1 MDDFKPLFEYVEKN
15 IENKIEL
22 KELADFMGYSPFY
35 ISRKFVDIYGIPI
48 TGYVRIRKLQYSIK
62 DLLDGMKVIDVAMKY
77 SFESHEGFSRSF
89 KSLFGSSPKNIR
101 NYLQKYEIPEFE
113 LFANCE
119 AKSMEEQKMS
129 LSDDMHKMIFTILGN
144 SFEEMGAG
152 FCSKIELSLLPD
164 NCLRI
169 FDDGRGIKLDDDG
182 VIHEEILQN
191 LFSGKPITKVEYAQM
206 GDLPFD
212 DLKLVNSLC
221 EKLTIT
227 VWRNGKIYEQDYI
240 RGVPQHSVTSETNDS
255 KIPHGTQILL
265 KPDTSIFGDTAF
277 SKEKLQTW
285 LTENHCELKGNV
297 MIDERLS

>member
-1 MDDFKPLFEYVEKN
+1 MDDLKPLFDYVEKN
-15 IENKIEL
+15 IENKMGL

-35 ISRKFVDIYGIPI
+35 ISRKFMDLYGIPL
-48 TGYVRIRKLQYSIK
+48 TAYVRIRKLQYSIK
-62 DLLDGMKVIDVAMKY
+62 DLLNGVKVIDVAMKY

-89 KSLFGSSPKNIR
+89 KILFGSSPKNIR

-119 AKSMEEQKMS
+119 AKSMEKQKMS

-144 SFEEMGAG
+144 SFEEMAGG

-240 RGVPQHSVTSETNDS
+240 RGVPQHSVTSKTNDS
-255 KIPHGTQILL
+255 KILHGTQIVL
-265 KPDTSIFGDTAF
+265 KPDTSIFGDSEF
-277 SKEKLQTW
+277 CKEKL
-285 LTENHCELKGNV
+285 ENWISENYSGLMGKV
-297 MIDERLS
+297 RID

>member
-15 IENKIEL
+15 IENKLEL
-22 KELADFMGYSPFY
+22 KELADFMGYSPYY
-35 ISRKFVDIYGIPI
+35 ISRKFMDLYGIPI
-48 TGYVRIRKLQYSIK
+48 TAYVRIRKLQYSIK

-89 KSLFGSSPKNIR
+89 KSLFGSSPKDIK
-101 NYLQKYEIPEFE
+101 NYLQKYDIPEVE
-113 LFANCE
+113 LFAKCKV
-119 AKSMEEQKMS
+119 KSMEEEKMS
-129 LSDDMHKMIFTILGN
+129 LCDDMHKMIYTILGN
-144 SFEEMGAG
+144 SFEELAAG
-152 FCSKIELSLLPD
+152 FCSKIEVCLLSD
-164 NCLRI
+164 NCLKI

-182 VIHEEILQN
+182 VVHEEVLQN

-212 DLKLVNSLC
+212 DLRLVNSLC

-240 RGVPQHSVTSETNDS
+240 RGVPQHSVTSKSNDS
-255 KIPHGTQILL
+255 KIPHGTHIVL

-277 SKEKLQTW
+277 SKEKLQNW
-285 LTENHCELKGNV
+285 LNENYSDLKDKVSIN
-297 MIDERLS
+297 

>member
-1 MDDFKPLFEYVEKN
+1 MDDFKPLFDYVEKN
-15 IENKIEL
+15 IENKMGL

-62 DLLDGMKVIDVAMKY
+62 DLLDGVKVIDVAMKY

-89 KSLFGSSPKNIR
+89 KSLFGSSPKDIKKH
-101 NYLQKYEIPEFE
+101 LQKYDIPEVE
-113 LFANCE
+113 LFANCKT
-119 AKSMEEQKMS
+119 KSMEEEKMS

-144 SFEEMGAG
+144 SFEEMAAG

-164 NCLRI
+164 NCLKI
-169 FDDGRGIKLDDDG
+169 FDDGRGIKLDDGG
-182 VIHEEILQN
+182 VLHEEVLQN
-191 LFSGKPITKVEYAQM
+191 LLSGKPITKLEYAQM

-227 VWRNGKIYEQDYI
+227 VWRNEKIYEQDYI
-240 RGVPQHSVTSETNDS
+240 RGVPQHSVISKINDS
-255 KIPHGTQILL
+255 TIPHGTQIVLR
-265 KPDTSIFGDTAF
+265 PDTSIFGDTLF
-277 SKEKLQTW
+277 SREKLLGW
-285 LTENHCELKGNV
+285 ISENYSGLMGKVRIG
-297 MIDERLS
+297 

>member
-1 MDDFKPLFEYVEKN
+1 
-15 IENKIEL
+15 
-22 KELADFMGYSPFY
+22 MGYSPFY

-48 TGYVRIRKLQYSIK
+48 IGYVRIRKLQYSIK

-113 LFANCE
+113 LLPNSK
-119 AKSMEEQKMS
+119 AKSMEEGKMS

-182 VIHEEILQN
+182 VIHEEILHN

-240 RGVPQHSVTSETNDS
+240 RGVPQHSVTSKTNDS
-255 KIPHGTQILL
+255 KVPHGTQILL
-265 KPDTSIFGDTAF
+265 KPDTSIFESTQF

-285 LTENHCELKGNV
+285 ISENYCDLKGKVEIN
-297 MIDERLS
+297 

>member
-1 MDDFKPLFEYVEKN
+1 
-15 IENKIEL
+15 
-22 KELADFMGYSPFY
+22 
-35 ISRKFVDIYGIPI
+35 
-48 TGYVRIRKLQYSIK
+48 
-62 DLLDGMKVIDVAMKY
+62 
-77 SFESHEGFSRSF
+77 
-89 KSLFGSSPKNIR
+89 
-101 NYLQKYEIPEFE
+101 
-113 LFANCE
+113 
-119 AKSMEEQKMS
+119 MS

-144 SFEEMGAG
+144 SFEEIAAG

-240 RGVPQHSVTSETNDS
+240 RGVPQHSVTSKINDS
-255 KIPHGTQILL
+255 KIPHGTQIIL
-265 KPDTSIFGDTAF
+265 KPDTSIFESTQF
-277 SKEKLQTW
+277 SKEKLQNW
-285 LTENHCELKGNV
+285 ISENYCDLKGNV
-297 MIDERLS
+297 VLEYKKDYA